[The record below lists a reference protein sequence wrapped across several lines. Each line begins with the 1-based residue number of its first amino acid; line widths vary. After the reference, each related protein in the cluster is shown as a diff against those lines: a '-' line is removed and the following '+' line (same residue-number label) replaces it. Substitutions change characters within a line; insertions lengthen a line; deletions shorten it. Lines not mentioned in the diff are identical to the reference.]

1 MALVRMIVGV
11 WGALALAGA
20 SWAQDLGPLPEF
32 ATPDRARAELGRQL
46 FYDPILSGNRDIS
59 CGTCHHPKF
68 GTADGVSLALGEGA
82 HGLGPARKGGGENA
96 PDRRIPRN
104 APALWNLG
112 ATEFQSFFHDGRLE
126 EDPGQPGGFRTPLG
140 DEMVTGFDSAL
151 AAQAMFPVLSAD
163 EMAGH
168 YSEND
173 VSRSVNQGLLTYK
186 GGAWDLIAARVAAIP
201 AYADAFAAVEPG
213 KAVDFQL
220 IANVIADFI
229 RFEWRADDSLFDRFM
244 RGGAPLPDAAAK
256 GMKLFYGKAGCGTC
270 HSGWFQTDHAFH
282 AIAMPQIGP
291 GKAARFEN
299 HARDEGRARVS
310 GTQPYAFHTPSL
322 RNVTLTAP
330 YGHDGA
336 YATLKAVIHHHLD
349 PVAALMSY
357 DPSQA
362 ILPDLPGVDDLRVM
376 HEPEEL
382 QRIAAANEL
391 KPTTLSEAEID
402 EIIAFL
408 GALEDRAE
416 RLGVPATVPSGLPV
430 DR

>member
-1 MALVRMIVGV
+1 
-11 WGALALAGA
+11 
-20 SWAQDLGPLPEF
+20 
-32 ATPDRARAELGRQL
+32 
-46 FYDPILSGNRDIS
+46 
-59 CGTCHHPKF
+59 
-68 GTADGVSLALGEGA
+68 
-82 HGLGPARKGGGENA
+82 
-96 PDRRIPRN
+96 
-104 APALWNLG
+104 
-112 ATEFQSFFHDGRLE
+112 
-126 EDPGQPGGFRTPLG
+126 
-140 DEMVTGFDSAL
+140 
-151 AAQAMFPVLSAD
+151 
-163 EMAGH
+163 
-168 YSEND
+168 
-173 VSRSVNQGLLTYK
+173 
-186 GGAWDLIAARVAAIP
+186 
-201 AYADAFAAVEPG
+201 
-213 KAVDFQL
+213 
-220 IANVIADFI
+220 
-229 RFEWRADDSLFDRFM
+229 
-244 RGGAPLPDAAAK
+244 
-256 GMKLFYGKAGCGTC
+256 MKLFYGKAGCGTC
-270 HSGWFQTDHAFH
+270 HSGWFQTDHGFH

-310 GTQPYAFHTPSL
+310 GVQPYAFHTPSL

-336 YATLKAVIHHHLD
+336 YATLKSVIHHHLD